1 VQGRVTVPAYT
12 WKVIVVL
19 PVGSNDAQRVN
30 QFTRVISVIMPNIQT
45 ITRPWTQYRVSVA
58 NVENLT
64 GLNFLKKTRPVVRAR
79 LKKRVD
85 NQ

>member
-1 VQGRVTVPAYT
+1 
-12 WKVIVVL
+12 VIVVL